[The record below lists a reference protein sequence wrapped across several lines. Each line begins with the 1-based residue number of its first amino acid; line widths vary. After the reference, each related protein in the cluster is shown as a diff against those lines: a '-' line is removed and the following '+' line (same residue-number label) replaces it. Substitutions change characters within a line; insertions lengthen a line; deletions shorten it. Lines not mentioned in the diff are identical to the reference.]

1 MRNKVIN
8 ISLVALVLVV
18 LAVFGRYVRMGACAD
33 AVVVLK
39 TSGIT
44 CDRCVQQVTR
54 ALQSQRGVA
63 AIEVD
68 LKKGWVVAG
77 YDSKQVAPGE
87 LAKKVCDSGFCS
99 QVEKVLTPQQFKAVA
114 GHEVSRQTG
123 GCCGQR
129 ICSGKE

>member
-8 ISLVALVLVV
+8 LSLVGLVLLV
-18 LAVFGRYVRMGACAD
+18 LAVFGRYVRLGACAD

-44 CDRCVQQVTR
+44 CDRCVQRVTR
-54 ALQSQRGVA
+54 ALQTEAGVA

-68 LKKGWVVAG
+68 LEKGRVMAG

-87 LAKKVCDSGFCS
+87 LARKVRESGFCS
-99 QVEKVLTPQQFKAVA
+99 RVERVLSPQQFKAVA
-114 GHEVSRQTG
+114 GHEVGRQTG